1 MLITLEEAKG
11 YLRVDSGDED
21 GFIEQLISSSEKFVE
36 DVMRTEEAVLVT
48 DQPDRVRFAVL
59 YVLAYLYENRE
70 DADYKAMSLAVSS
83 LLKANGMREVVF

>member
-1 MLITLEEAKG
+1 
-11 YLRVDSGDED
+11 
-21 GFIEQLISSSEKFVE
+21 
-36 DVMRTEEAVLVT
+36 MRTEEAVLVT